1 MKIAFT
7 ETEQPE
13 TDFFKAALNEHDL
26 RFPSDVREVETDTE
40 ILCIYITS
48 RIDAAFLEEHPEL
61 KLITTRSAGHDHIDV
76 SECSRRGVIVCELP
90 GSNANTVA
98 EHTFAL
104 ILALS
109 RRLLEARE
117 VKKETR
123 FSFERWRGFELENKT
138 LGLIGA
144 GQTGQRVIHLAL
156 AFGMKV
162 LACDPYQQT
171 DVREGVRYVPLDEL
185 LRESHIIS
193 LHTPLTAETFHL
205 LDRDALAQCRRGAL
219 VINTSRGAVID
230 TDALIEALDAGT
242 IGGAGL
248 DVLEEE
254 SVLRKDAGKIVA
266 DQIIERLHNAS
277 PQTEATMRT
286 PEGIEQ
292 IETLFRNEWL
302 LSRPN
307 VVFTPHVAFNSVEAV
322 ERMLMMTLENIH
334 AFLAG
339 KPINIVTSRTSAM
352 RRSQERRG
360 AQEKAKSKRQ
370 AKG

>member
-1 MKIAFT
+1 MKIEFT

-13 TDFFKAALNEHDL
+13 EDFFQAALAGHDL
-26 RFPSDVREVETDTE
+26 RFLSGISEVDRDAEV
-40 ILCIYITS
+40 LCIYIGS
-48 RIDAAFLEEHPEL
+48 RIDARFLDAHPAL
-61 KLITTRSAGHDHIDV
+61 KLITTRSAGHDHIDAG
-76 SECSRRGVIVCELP
+76 ECLRRAVIVCEVP

-104 ILALS
+104 MLALS
-109 RRLLEARE
+109 RRIIEARR

-138 LGLIGA
+138 IGVIGT
-144 GQTGQRVIHLAL
+144 GQIGQRVVHLAL
-156 AFGMKV
+156 AFGMTV
-162 LACDPYQQT
+162 LAVDPYRQT
-171 DVREGVRYVPLDEL
+171 GAAEGVRYVPLGEL

-205 LDRDALAQCRRGAL
+205 LDRAAFAQCRRAPL
-219 VINTSRGAVID
+219 IINTARGAVID

-242 IGGAGL
+242 LGGAGL

-254 SVLRKDAGKIVA
+254 SVMRKDAGKIVT
-266 DQIIERLHNAS
+266 DQIIERLHNAAS
-277 PQTEATMRT
+277 QEEAGIRT
-286 PEGIEQ
+286 PEGIKQ
-292 IETLFRNEWL
+292 IERLFRNERL

-322 ERMLMMTLENIH
+322 ERMLTMTVENIR

-339 KPINIVTSRTSAM
+339 KPINVVTPPTS
-352 RRSQERRG
+352 
-360 AQEKAKSKRQ
+360 
-370 AKG
+370 